1 MKKWKFTKVF
11 RIDNRLVIGDSIEDA
26 ISVYKSYI
34 NDSSIEIR
42 RIEALSSFIG
52 ETTNTDAIIEE

>member
-1 MKKWKFTKVF
+1 MKRWKFTKVF